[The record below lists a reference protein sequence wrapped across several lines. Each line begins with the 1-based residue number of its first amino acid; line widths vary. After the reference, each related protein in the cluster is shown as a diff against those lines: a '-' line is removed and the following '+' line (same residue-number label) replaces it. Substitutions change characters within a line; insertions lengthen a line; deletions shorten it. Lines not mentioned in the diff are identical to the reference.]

1 MGTGISQGVRHSL
14 VSAYPSPERVRGG
27 EILNLQNRGSI
38 MAEDNLLLD
47 LTPEEV
53 SVMRQALRHHAE
65 YYKRSDFKVLEARAL
80 ELLSKVNDAIIDS
93 KKQLV

>member
-1 MGTGISQGVRHSL
+1 

>member
-1 MGTGISQGVRHSL
+1 VKGLVGFDSPPRHAL
-14 VSAYPSPERVRGG
+14 ARHARQLG
-27 EILNLQNRGSI
+27 GSI

-80 ELLSKVNDAIIDS
+80 ELLNKVNDAILDS
-93 KKQLV
+93 GRNPVTI

>member
-1 MGTGISQGVRHSL
+1 
-14 VSAYPSPERVRGG
+14 
-27 EILNLQNRGSI
+27 

>member
-1 MGTGISQGVRHSL
+1 
-14 VSAYPSPERVRGG
+14 
-27 EILNLQNRGSI
+27 

-65 YYKRSDFKVLEARAL
+65 YYKRSNFKVLEARAR
-80 ELLSKVNDAIIDS
+80 ELLYKVNDAIIDS

>member
-1 MGTGISQGVRHSL
+1 
-14 VSAYPSPERVRGG
+14 
-27 EILNLQNRGSI
+27 

-80 ELLSKVNDAIIDS
+80 ELLNKVNDAILDS
-93 KKQLV
+93 GRNPVTI